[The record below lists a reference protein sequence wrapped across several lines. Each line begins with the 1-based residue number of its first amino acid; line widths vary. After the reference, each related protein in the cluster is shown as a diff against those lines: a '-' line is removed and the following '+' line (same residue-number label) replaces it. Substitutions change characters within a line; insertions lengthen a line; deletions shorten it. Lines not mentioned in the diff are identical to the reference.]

1 MIKYQNNF
9 PYENRA
15 GAASLVMHSDEQS
28 YERAYRYKSDLPTRM
43 LFYATRVFASKKFA
57 GDVKELREGV
67 VQVRQANDSFKFYI
81 SNEWVFDNANCQK
94 LEAFLNKTS
103 N

>member
-43 LFYATRVFASKKFA
+43 LFYVTRVFASKKFA

-67 VQVRQANDSFKFYI
+67 VQVRQAND
-81 SNEWVFDNANCQK
+81 
-94 LEAFLNKTS
+94 
-103 N
+103 